1 MALLLPLRI
10 VEVALRPLTVRL
22 RRQWR
27 LYAARRRRYR
37 TMAQLQV
44 LSDRA
49 LKDIG
54 LSRSEI
60 DWVANHGRYAPPR
73 HRVSPLG
80 R

>member
-1 MALLLPLRI
+1 MALILPLRI
-10 VEVALRPLTVRL
+10 VAVALRPLAIRVR
-22 RRQWR
+22 RRWR
-27 LYAARRRRYR
+27 LYAERRRRYR
-37 TMAQLQV
+37 AMAQLQV
-44 LSDRA
+44 LSDRS